1 MDKQKLIELGVSE
14 ESVEAILTAI
24 EADKKEALKEYIPK
38 ARFNEVIEAKNKL
51 ETELSARDKQ
61 LDELKNV
68 STDIE
73 GYKGKIA
80 ELQAINKK
88 ARDEHEAQIRG
99 MKIDNLIKDGFLDAK
114 LADPR
119 FLQGAKAYLD
129 MTKITLDGDK
139 LVGFKEQLDSIKTSI
154 PAFFKSDEVPPST
167 TKGFVPADSKQDD
180 AVTAKEGTYEWFLAQ
195 ASNKN

>member
-1 MDKQKLIELGVSE
+1 MEKQQLVELGVSE
-14 ESVEAILTAI
+14 ESVESILKAI
-24 EADKKEALKEYIPK
+24 EAEKKEVLKEYVPK
-38 ARFNEVIEAKNKL
+38 ARFTEVIEAKNKL

-88 ARDEHEAQIRG
+88 AREEHEAQIKG
-99 MKIDNLIKDGFLDAK
+99 MKIDNLIKDGFLEAK
-114 LADPR
+114 LADSR
-119 FLQGAKAYLD
+119 FLQGARAYLD

-154 PAFFKSDEVPPST
+154 PAFFKSDEPMPSA

-180 AVTAKEGTYEWFLAQ
+180 TNSAKPGTYEYFLAQ
-195 ASNKN
+195 VSNKN